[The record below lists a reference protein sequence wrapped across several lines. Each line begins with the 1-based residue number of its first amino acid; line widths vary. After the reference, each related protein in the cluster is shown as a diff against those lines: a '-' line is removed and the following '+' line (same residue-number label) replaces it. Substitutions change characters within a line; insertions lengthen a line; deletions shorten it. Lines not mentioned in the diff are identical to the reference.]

1 MKISELQKY
10 LQGKIDIALFFN
22 NDANITYFSGTKPE
36 NACLAIPANGK
47 PALFVPGFEAERM
60 KETSTIEVVKLDK
73 DFLKNICSRFPAR
86 KIGIIPGAI
95 SYQTAEAVKTMW
107 NAELVSVEQKCKE
120 LRMAKTKEEIARTTK
135 ACTITDE
142 ILQDLFDN
150 IGKCRTEIDAATFL
164 KTKMSQYGLEQS
176 FPPIVATAGN
186 AAIPH
191 HIPENA
197 KLKGFTVIDFGI
209 IYKNYCSDITRTIF
223 VGSLTDKQREIY
235 EKVRKVQEASVKK
248 CSIGNTLDKI
258 DEEGHKALGEKFIH
272 RIGHSLGIEVHD
284 VQTRPLK
291 LKEGMIVTIEPGL
304 YEKGKY
310 GIRIED
316 DVLITKDKPVVLTKT
331 TKKLKAFLRK
341 L

>member
-1 MKISELQKY
+1 MKIPELQKY

-22 NDANITYFSGTKPE
+22 NDANITYFSGTRPE
-36 NACLAIPANGK
+36 NACLAIPASGK

-73 DFLKNICSRFPAR
+73 DFLKTICTRFPAR

-95 SYQTAEAVKTMW
+95 SYSTAEAVKTTW
-107 NAELVSVEQKCKE
+107 SAELVSVEQKCRE
-120 LRMAKTKEEIARTTK
+120 LRMVKTKEEIARIKK
-135 ACTITDE
+135 ACKITDE

-186 AAIPH
+186 AATPH
-191 HIPENA
+191 HSPENA

-223 VGSLTDKQREIY
+223 IGKLTDKQKKIY
-235 EKVRKVQEASVKK
+235 EKVLQVQEESVKK
-248 CSIGNTLDKI
+248 CVIGNTLDKI
-258 DEEGHKALGEKFIH
+258 DEEGRAILGEKFIH

-291 LKEGMIVTIEPGL
+291 LKEGMVVTIEPGL
-304 YEKGKY
+304 YEKEKY

-331 TKKLKAFLRK
+331 TKKLRAFLRK